1 MNDVPMKPGIK
12 PATGPRR
19 RLQTEMVRGGLT
31 RSAFDETSEAIY
43 MTSGYVYD
51 SAEEAEAAFKD
62 NSLRFLYSRYA
73 NPTVAMFEERLRLIE
88 GAEACYATASGMSA
102 VFAAILCQ
110 VKAGDRVVASRA
122 LFGSCQYIITE
133 LLPRYGIEIELVDG
147 TDAAAWRAALATPT
161 VCVFIETPSNPTL
174 EIIDIAAVAE
184 LAHAAGARLIVDN
197 VFATPLL
204 QHPLEFGADV
214 VVYSAT
220 KHIDGQGRTLGG
232 AVLGSQ
238 EFVDDHL
245 RNFLRHTGPSLS
257 PFNAWV
263 LVKALETLD
272 LRVQRH
278 CDNALA
284 LARSLE
290 GLVGGA
296 LGVTR
301 VLYPTLDS
309 HPQAALAR
317 RQMSGGSSIVAFE
330 VTGGKERA
338 FRLLDA
344 LELVDIA
351 NNLGDAK
358 SLITHPASGLTLDP
372 GVRQVEVRGHAWAGD
387 DSVAALDLSIDFGAS
402 WIPAELQ
409 PPYNT
414 YAWQRFSKTV
424 TLPSHGY
431 YEVWARATDSKGRIQ
446 PFAIAW
452 NPKGYL
458 NNACHRIAVQV
469 A

>member
-1 MNDVPMKPGIK
+1 MPHDRSPRDPSTVK
-12 PATGPRR
+12 PRR
-19 RLQTEMVRGGLT
+19 RPQTELVRGGLT
-31 RSAFDETSEAIY
+31 RSGFDETSEGLFL
-43 MTSGYVYD
+43 TSGYVYP
-51 SAEEAEAAFKD
+51 SAEDAEAAFKGD
-62 NSLRFLYSRYA
+62 LKRYQYSRYA

-88 GAEACYATASGMSA
+88 GAEACYATASGMAA

-133 LLPRYGIEIELVDG
+133 LLPRYGIEIALVDG
-147 TDAAAWRAALATPT
+147 TDPAAWEAALAAPT
-161 VCVFIETPSNPTL
+161 ACVFIETPSNPTL

-184 LAHAAGARLIVDN
+184 LAHAAGACLIVDN

-214 VVYSAT
+214 VIYSAT

-238 EFVDDHL
+238 KFVDDHL

-263 LVKALETLD
+263 LVKALETLE

-284 LARSLE
+284 LARYLE
-290 GLVGGA
+290 GLIGGA
-296 LGVTR
+296 PGVTR
-301 VLYPTLDS
+301 VLYPALDS

-338 FRLLDA
+338 FRLLNA

-358 SLITHPASGLTLDP
+358 SLITHPATTTHQ
-372 GVRQVEVRGHAWAGD
+372 R
-387 DSVAALDLSIDFGAS
+387 
-402 WIPAELQ
+402 IPAPERAELGI
-409 PPYNT
+409 T
-414 YAWQRFSKTV
+414 EG
-424 TLPSHGY
+424 LL
-431 YEVWARATDSKGRIQ
+431 RISIGLEDVEDVKEDLAQ
-446 PFAIAW
+446 ALKA
-452 NPKGYL
+452 
-458 NNACHRIAVQV
+458 
-469 A
+469 